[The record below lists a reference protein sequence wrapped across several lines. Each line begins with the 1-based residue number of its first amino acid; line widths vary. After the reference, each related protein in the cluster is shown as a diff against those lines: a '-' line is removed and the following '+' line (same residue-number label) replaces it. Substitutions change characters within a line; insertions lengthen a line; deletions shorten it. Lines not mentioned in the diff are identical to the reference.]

1 MNMKS
6 KVSQIKF
13 WIDEKKKNRVWFG
26 GDLKKHKYNW
36 IDVGQEDIEGIL
48 NVSHKRDY
56 YIVYIRGEKTTWL
69 LRGNSPDDFYLTKL
83 NL

>member
-1 MNMKS
+1 MK
-6 KVSQIKF
+6 KINF
-13 WIDEKKKNRVWFG
+13 WIDEKKKNRIWFG

-36 IDVGQEDIEGIL
+36 IDVGQEDLEGIL
-48 NVSHKRDY
+48 NVSHIKP
-56 YIVYIRGEKTTWL
+56 YIVYIRGVTTTWL